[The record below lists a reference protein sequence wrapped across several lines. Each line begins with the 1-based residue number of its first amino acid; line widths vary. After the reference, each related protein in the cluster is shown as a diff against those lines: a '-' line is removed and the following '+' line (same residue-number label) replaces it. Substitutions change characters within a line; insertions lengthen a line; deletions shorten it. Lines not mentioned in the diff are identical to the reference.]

1 MTKVFKDTVGLVLL
15 GLVLLFLG
23 FSINHESKKRKLNNS
38 WSKNGYLHQN

>member
-23 FSINHESKKRKLNNS
+23 FSINHESKKKEI
-38 WSKNGYLHQN
+38 K